1 MFPDY
6 LEVANRVWFCK
17 KNNNSKIKHKK
28 NVKLKEIHQ
37 RTVRFPDYLQVAN
50 IIMRLQK
57 KKKKKKKSK
66 NNPNKLFI
74 SDGLLVPD
82 YSEVT
87 TAVVVPRIGGRTSPH
102 ISI

>member
-17 KNNNSKIKHKK
+17 KKKNNSKIKHKK
-28 NVKLKEIHQ
+28 KRKTKRNPSKN
-37 RTVRFPDYLQVAN
+37 RSFS
-50 IIMRLQK
+50 RLFTGGKHNNAFAK
-57 KKKKKKKSK
+57 KKQQQKSK